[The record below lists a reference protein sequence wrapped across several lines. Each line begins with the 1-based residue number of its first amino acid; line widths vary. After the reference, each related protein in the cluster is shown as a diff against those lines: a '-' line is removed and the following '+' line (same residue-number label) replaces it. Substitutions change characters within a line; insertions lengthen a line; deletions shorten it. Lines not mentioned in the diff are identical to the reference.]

1 MTAQAFLKRVLIVV
15 AVILSLLALWL
26 LRNTLLLAFLGI
38 VIAVGISIP
47 ARWLQKLGIGRGW
60 ANALST
66 VAIGLAF
73 LVLMLWLIPAL
84 VVGFGDLLAGLPQGV
99 SRLAQ
104 TYNSVRADSE
114 VLSRIL
120 PPVQAADSAGLS
132 EAEIRGLLE
141 RALNTGLPILVTGG
155 SVAFSLLAN
164 FVLVLFIALLFLSD
178 PLAYVTASLYLVPA
192 RHHERVVNLWR
203 ELYHTLK
210 TWLSSLFIS
219 ITITVSLVWIVLGLL
234 GMPHVLIVAVFS
246 GFATFVPNIG
256 AFLPLIPI
264 AVFTLA
270 AAPASLFVM
279 APAYLAIQLL
289 ESNVLTPMVVKRQLS
304 IPAAGMLVFQL
315 VAALAFGLLGVLLAV
330 PLLAVV
336 ITLVREL
343 YSYDAL
349 RLRKSSAEAV
359 FSREGQLQLSGAQ
372 PAELPTKQTTEQTPS
387 TSPENGS
394 VAVKQTT
401 VKQVAVKQNQ
411 KDK

>member
-1 MTAQAFLKRVLIVV
+1 MTAQTFLKRVLVVV
-15 AVILSLLALWL
+15 AVVLSLLALWL

-47 ARWLQKLGIGRGW
+47 ARWLQKLGLGRGW
-60 ANALST
+60 ANALSA
-66 VAIGLAF
+66 VGVSLAF
-73 LVLMLWLIPAL
+73 LVLLLWLVPAL
-84 VVGFGDLLAGLPQGV
+84 IVGFGDLLAGLPQGL
-99 SRLAQ
+99 SSLAQ

-120 PPVQAADSAGLS
+120 PPARVAGSPGLS

-141 RALNTGLPILVTGG
+141 RALNTGLPILISGG
-155 SVAFSLLAN
+155 SVALSLLTN

-192 RHHERVVNLWR
+192 NHHERVVTIWQ

-219 ITITVSLVWIVLGLL
+219 ITITVTLVWLVLGLL

-256 AFLPLIPI
+256 AFLPLVPI

-270 AAPASLFVM
+270 SAPASLLVM
-279 APAYLAIQLL
+279 APAYLLIQLL

-349 RLRKSSAEAV
+349 GLRKTGAQAV
-359 FSREGQLQLSGAQ
+359 FSREGKLQLANAEQ
-372 PAELPTKQTTEQTPS
+372 PQPVVVPPKRTKKRLGRRRKPDSE
-387 TSPENGS
+387 G
-394 VAVKQTT
+394 
-401 VKQVAVKQNQ
+401 
-411 KDK
+411 